1 MDKRR
6 KYFLVV
12 DVETANSTEQALTYD
27 IGFSVCDKQGKVYE
41 SRSYA
46 ISDIFF
52 DEKKIFNNSELM
64 NTAYYAEKLPQYYEG
79 MRSGAWKVSPL
90 LLVRKEIHELMKEY
104 NITVVCAYN
113 CNFDKTALNTTL
125 RYVTKSSLRWFF
137 PYNTEFYC
145 IWNMACQ
152 TICKQKGYQ
161 RFCLKNNLYSAS
173 NNVKTSAETVWAY
186 LTQQPQFQEKHTGL
200 EDVKIEVEIM
210 AHCFRQHKK
219 MDKGINRLCW
229 RTPQND
235 FKKLLAENINS

>member
-27 IGFSVCDKQGKVYE
+27 VGFSVCDKQGRVYE

-52 DEKKIFNNSELM
+52 DEKKIYGNTELM
-64 NTAYYAEKLPQYYEG
+64 DSAYYAQKLPQYYDG
-79 MRSGAWKVSPL
+79 MCSGAWKVAPL
-90 LLVRKEIHELMKEY
+90 LVVRKEIHQLMKEY
-104 NITVVCAYN
+104 NISVVCAYN
-113 CNFDKTALNTTL
+113 CHFDKSALNTTL
-125 RYVTKSSLRWFF
+125 RYVSKSALRWFF

-152 TICKQKGYQ
+152 TICKQKNFLK
-161 RFCLKNNLYSAS
+161 FCLENGLYSAS
-173 NNVKTSAETVWAY
+173 GNCKTSAEVVWAY
-186 LTQQPQFQEKHTGL
+186 LTDNVDFEEKHTGL
-200 EDVKIEVEIM
+200 EDVKIEVQIM

-229 RTPQND
+229 RTPQAD
-235 FKKLLAENINS
+235 FKELLY

>member
-27 IGFSVCDKQGKVYE
+27 IGFSVCDRRGRVYE

-46 ISDIFF
+46 VSDIFF
-52 DEKKIFNNSELM
+52 DEKKIYGNYDLM
-64 NTAYYAEKLPQYYEG
+64 NTAYYSNKLPQYYEG

-90 LLVRKEIHELMKEY
+90 LIIRKEIHQLMQEY
-104 NITVVCAYN
+104 NISVVCAYN
-113 CNFDKTALNTTL
+113 CNFDKNALNTTL
-125 RYVTKSSLRWFF
+125 RYISKSALRWFF
-137 PYNTEFYC
+137 PYGTEFYC

-152 TICKQKGYQ
+152 TICKQKSYL
-161 RFCLKNNLYSAS
+161 RFCLENGFYSES
-173 NNVKTSAETVWAY
+173 GNCKTSAETVWAY
-186 LTQQPQFQEKHTGL
+186 LTQAPEFKERHTGL
-200 EDVKIEVEIM
+200 EDVKIEIEIM

-229 RTPQND
+229 QVPQSE
-235 FKKLLAENINS
+235 FKALLQ

>member
-27 IGFSVCDKQGKVYE
+27 LGFSVCDKQGRVYE

-52 DEKKIFNNSELM
+52 DEKKIFNNRELM
-64 NTAYYAEKLPQYYEG
+64 DSAYYKEKLPQYFDG
-79 MRSGAWKVSPL
+79 IRSGAWKVSPL
-90 LLVRKEIHELMKEY
+90 LTVRKEIHQLMEEY
-104 NITVVCAYN
+104 NINVVCAYN
-113 CNFDKTALNTTL
+113 CHFDKNALNTTL

-137 PYNTEFYC
+137 PYDTEFYC

-152 TICKQKGYQ
+152 TICKQKGFL
-161 RFCLKNNLYSAS
+161 RFCFENGLYSKS
-173 NNVKTSAETVWAY
+173 GNCKTSAETVWAY
-186 LTQQPQFQEKHTGL
+186 MTQNPSFEEKHTGL
-200 EDVKIEVEIM
+200 EDVKIEVQIM
-210 AHCFRQHKK
+210 ARCFRQHKK

-229 RTPQND
+229 RVPQAD
-235 FKKLLAENINS
+235 FKALLE

>member
-27 IGFSVCDKQGKVYE
+27 LGFSVCDKQGRVYE

-52 DEKKIFNNSELM
+52 DEKKIFNNRELM
-64 NTAYYAEKLPQYYEG
+64 DSAYYKEKLPQYFDG
-79 MRSGAWKVSPL
+79 IRSGAWKVSPL
-90 LLVRKEIHELMKEY
+90 LTVRKEIHQLMEEY
-104 NITVVCAYN
+104 NINVVCAYN
-113 CNFDKTALNTTL
+113 CHFDKNALNTTL

-137 PYNTEFYC
+137 PYGTEFYC

-152 TICKQKGYQ
+152 TICKQKGFL
-161 RFCLKNNLYSAS
+161 RFCFENGLYSKS
-173 NNVKTSAETVWAY
+173 GNCKTNAETVWAY
-186 LTQQPQFQEKHTGL
+186 MTQNPSFEEKHTGL
-200 EDVKIEVEIM
+200 EDVKIEVQIM
-210 AHCFRQHKK
+210 ARCFRQHKK

-229 RTPQND
+229 RVPQAD
-235 FKKLLAENINS
+235 FKALLE

>member
-27 IGFSVCDKQGKVYE
+27 IGFSVCDKRGVVYE
-41 SRSYA
+41 SRSFA

-64 NTAYYAEKLPQYYEG
+64 NTSYYAEKLPQYFEG
-79 MRSGAWKVSPL
+79 MRSGAWKVAPL
-90 LLVRKEIHELMKEY
+90 LMVRNEIKKLMEEY
-104 NITVVCAYN
+104 NINTVCAYN
-113 CNFDKTALNTTL
+113 CYFDKNALNNTL
-125 RYVTKSSLRWFF
+125 RYITKSSFRWFF
-137 PYNTEFYC
+137 PYGTEFYC

-152 TICKQKGYQ
+152 TICKQKGYIK
-161 RFCLKNNLYSAS
+161 FCLENGFYSAS
-173 NNVKTSAETVWAY
+173 NNMKTSAETVWAY
-186 LTQQPQFQEKHTGL
+186 LTREPQFEEKHTGL
-200 EDVKIEVEIM
+200 EDVKIEVQIM

-229 RTPQND
+229 RTPQKD
-235 FKKLLAENINS
+235 FKEMLERG

>member
-27 IGFSVCDKQGKVYE
+27 IGFAVCDKQGRVYE

-46 ISDIFF
+46 VSDIFF
-52 DEKKIFNNSELM
+52 DEKKIYGNYDLM
-64 NTAYYAEKLPQYYEG
+64 NTAYYSNKLPQYYDG

-90 LLVRKEIHELMKEY
+90 LIIRNEIHQLMKEY
-104 NITVVCAYN
+104 NISVVCAYN
-113 CNFDKTALNTTL
+113 CNFDKNALNNTI
-125 RYVTKSSLRWFF
+125 RYISKSALRWFF
-137 PYNTEFYC
+137 PYGTEFYC

-161 RFCLKNNLYSAS
+161 RFCLENGFYSAS
-173 NNVKTSAETVWAY
+173 NNMKTSAETVWAY
-186 LTQQPQFQEKHTGL
+186 LTQAPDFEEKHTGL

-210 AHCFRQHKK
+210 AHCFRQHKS
-219 MDKGINRLCW
+219 MDRGINRLCW
-229 RTPQND
+229 RLPQSE
-235 FKKLLAENINS
+235 FKALLQ